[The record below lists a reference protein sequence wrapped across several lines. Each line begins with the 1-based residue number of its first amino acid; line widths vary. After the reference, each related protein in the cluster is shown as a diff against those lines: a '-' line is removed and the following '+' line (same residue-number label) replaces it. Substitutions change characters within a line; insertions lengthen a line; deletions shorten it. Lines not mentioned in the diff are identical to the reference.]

1 MLRTHTCGEL
11 TEKNIGEEVTLYGWA
26 DTIRDHGGLFFLD
39 LRDRYGKTQ
48 VVFPVGAPLQAAQ
61 FNFKTEDCVQIVGSV
76 QHRPKGTEN
85 PKLPTGNIEVHVKEV
100 KEHNPC
106 APLPFEITKSH
117 ETNEELR
124 MKYRYLDLR
133 NPKVQ
138 KNLFARHKIYHV
150 IRQTLDRYGF
160 IEVETPILT
169 KSTPE
174 GARDYLVP
182 SRVNQGEFYAL
193 PQSPQLF
200 KQILMVS
207 SFDRYFQIAK
217 CFRDEDLRADRQPEF
232 TQLDMEMSF
241 LEEKDLFAI
250 VEEVLVQIFEG
261 IGLHPKSHPRGV
273 GEMGS
278 HPGGVIS
285 GVIQTPFPRLT
296 YQEAM
301 ERYGTD
307 KPDLRFGLT
316 IQDISSIVKNSE
328 FKIFQD
334 VLSKEGGRVLAICLQ
349 GAGEISRKDI
359 DILTELTKGEGAL
372 GLAYFKVGAAQL
384 DSPIAKFFDSKT
396 QGELMKALGAAPGDL
411 ILAVADEKSKAQK
424 VLGALRLYIAKW
436 KDLVKPGTFHFAW
449 VTDFPLFKYDE
460 EEKRWASEHH
470 PFTSPNESDWQ
481 EYLKTGKTAPEKV
494 RSRAYDLVLN
504 GNEIASGSV
513 RIHSEKR
520 QIEIFDAIGLSPEE
534 ADMRFGFLL
543 RAFKFGAP
551 PHGGIALGIDRV
563 ITILLGLESIREV
576 IAFPKNQKAVCPMT
590 EAPSPVNERQLK
602 ELGIKIR

>member
-48 VVFPVGAPLQAAQ
+48 VVFPEGKDWAGQ
-61 FNFKTEDCVQIVGSV
+61 FNFKTEDCVRIAGKV
-76 QHRPKGTEN
+76 QRRPPGTEN
-85 PKLPTGNIEVHVKEV
+85 ARLSTGTIEVLVKEV

-133 NPKVQ
+133 NPAVQ
-138 KNLFARHKIYHV
+138 KNLFTRHKIYHL
-150 IRQTLDRYGF
+150 IRQTLDKHDF

-241 LEEKDLFAI
+241 LEERDIFAI
-250 VEEVLVQIFEG
+250 VEEVLARIFKDVLG
-261 IGLHPKSHPRGV
+261 RPLGA
-273 GEMGS
+273 
-278 HPGGVIS
+278 
-285 GVIQTPFPRLT
+285 PFPRLT

-301 ERYGTD
+301 ERYGSD
-307 KPDLRFGLT
+307 KPDLRFGLA
-316 IQDISSIVKNSE
+316 
-328 FKIFQD
+328 FQD
-334 VLSKEGGRVLAICLQ
+334 VSEAVRGAEFKVFRDVLAKPGGCVVGFRLER
-349 GAGEISRKDI
+349 GAEISRSEI
-359 DILTELTKGEGAL
+359 DSLTEFVKTEGAL
-372 GLAYFKVGAAQL
+372 GLAYFKTAAGGKL
-384 DSPIAKFFDSKT
+384 ESPIAKFLSADIQSSLI
-396 QGELMKALGAAPGDL
+396 QAMKAEAGDL
-411 ILAVADEKSKAQK
+411 LLFIADERPKALK
-424 VLGALRLYIAKW
+424 ILGSLRLHVAKW
-436 KDLVKPGTFHFAW
+436 KKLVPEGQFHFSW
-449 VTDFPLFKYDE
+449 VTDFPLFKYNE
-460 EEKRWASEHH
+460 EEKRWDSEHH
-470 PFTSPNESDWQ
+470 PFTSPNGDDWDK
-481 EYLKTGKTAPEKV
+481 YYGTGQFDKI
-494 RSRAYDLVLN
+494 RSRAYDLILN

-513 RIHSEKR
+513 RIHRRELQKK
-520 QIEIFDAIGLSPEE
+520 IFTAIGLDEDE
-534 ADMRFGFLL
+534 ALKRFGFLL
-543 RAFKFGAP
+543 KAFEFGPP

-590 EAPSPVNERQLK
+590 EAPSPVSERQLK